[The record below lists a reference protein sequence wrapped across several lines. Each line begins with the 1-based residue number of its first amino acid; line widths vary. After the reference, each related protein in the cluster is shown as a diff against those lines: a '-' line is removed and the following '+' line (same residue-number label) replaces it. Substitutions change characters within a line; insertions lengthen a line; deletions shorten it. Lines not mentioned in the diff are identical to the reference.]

1 MKPLKINIE
10 FLFFVFRKKR
20 ISVFSVARKKNGFTL
35 LEVMIALAILAL
47 VGVAFLRAQ
56 AGSIRLLD
64 ESNQVSLATL
74 LAREKM
80 AELEGMGFPE
90 VGKNSGTG
98 EEAYPRLRWEQVVTV
113 TELPAIRK
121 ARVRILWKDG
131 TRERTLELVAYFA
144 QK

>member
-1 MKPLKINIE
+1 M
-10 FLFFVFRKKR
+10 
-20 ISVFSVARKKNGFTL
+20 ISVAKKNKNGFTL

-64 ESNQVSLATL
+64 ESSQISLATL
-74 LAREKM
+74 LARERM
-80 AELEGMGFPE
+80 AEMEGTGFPE
-90 VGKNSGTG
+90 LGKDSGAGG
-98 EEAYPRLRWEQVVTV
+98 EAFPGFQWEQVVTG
-113 TELPAIRK
+113 TDLPVLRQGLV
-121 ARVRILWKDG
+121 RVLWKDG

>member
-1 MKPLKINIE
+1 
-10 FLFFVFRKKR
+10 VKR
-20 ISVFSVARKKNGFTL
+20 TCGFTL

-56 AGSIRLLD
+56 AGSIRLVD
-64 ESNQVSLATL
+64 ESSQISLATL

-80 AELEGMGFPE
+80 AELEGMRFPE

-98 EEAYPRLRWEQVVTV
+98 GEAYPALRWEQVVTT

-121 ARVRILWKDG
+121 ALVRVLWKDG
-131 TRERTLELVAYFA
+131 MRERTLELVAYFA